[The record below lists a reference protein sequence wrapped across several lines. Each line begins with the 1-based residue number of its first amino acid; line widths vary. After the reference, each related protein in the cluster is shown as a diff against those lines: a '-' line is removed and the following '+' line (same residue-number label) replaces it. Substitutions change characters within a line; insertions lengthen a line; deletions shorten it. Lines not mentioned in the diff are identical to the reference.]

1 MGLQNVLAAFSVIAT
16 GGFLFGYII
25 GINGNVVTKGQLICP
40 TDWTGPVGSWSS
52 SGYGQCYALS
62 AWDQGILSSLNL
74 IGAVVSS
81 AICFRY
87 ADTLGRKKEVQIGAA
102 LYMTGALLAA
112 LSPVLW
118 GIYIGF
124 LVYGLGIGFCMHAAP
139 VYIAEIAPAAIRGTL
154 VSGKEMVIVLGIVSG
169 FAFGAIFAG
178 WHQDGWRGMT
188 ILAAFAAVYVE
199 VGITFIPNSPRWL
212 VLRSVQTASL
222 LQGGNDFEEE
232 AKEALAF
239 FRKGAGAEEI
249 DSEFMAM
256 INDAR
261 EASAGSS
268 RVGCA

>member
-118 GIYIGF
+118 GIY
-124 LVYGLGIGFCMHAAP
+124 
-139 VYIAEIAPAAIRGTL
+139 
-154 VSGKEMVIVLGIVSG
+154 
-169 FAFGAIFAG
+169 
-178 WHQDGWRGMT
+178 
-188 ILAAFAAVYVE
+188 AAVPL
-199 VGITFIPNSPRWL
+199 GSLWL
-212 VLRSVQTASL
+212 PKKAMLPDQRQSTLRFT
-222 LQGGNDFEEE
+222 
-232 AKEALAF
+232 
-239 FRKGAGAEEI
+239 
-249 DSEFMAM
+249 SESATEL
-256 INDAR
+256 D
-261 EASAGSS
+261 SAGQQQACFSLTTNKEGEPQDQCHS
-268 RVGCA
+268 RI